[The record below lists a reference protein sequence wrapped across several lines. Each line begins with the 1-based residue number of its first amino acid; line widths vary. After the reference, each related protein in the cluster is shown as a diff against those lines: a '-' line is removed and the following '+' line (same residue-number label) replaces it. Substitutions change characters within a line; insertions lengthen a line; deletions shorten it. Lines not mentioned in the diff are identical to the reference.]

1 MAEKLSFDDVERL
14 MKDPSPSSRSETA
27 RSVAASFQSQDLDP
41 NERAI
46 AEDIFRVLIQDAQER
61 VRQALSENLKS
72 APGLSPGVARALA
85 KDVSDHVALPIV
97 QFSEALSENDL
108 IEIVR
113 EQSEARQVAVAGRE
127 DVTEDVSDAI
137 VDTGNEDAV
146 ATLVGNESAHIRE
159 TTLERVSEEYGENE
173 RVQEPLVMRR
183 ELPMRVAEKLVAK
196 VSDRLRE
203 HLVTHHDLSEG
214 TATDLVLQSRE
225 RATMRLLVEGGPERD
240 MVAMAQQLRDSGR
253 LTPSLLLRSLCL
265 GDKSFFEAAM
275 AVLAGIPV
283 SNAHILIHDQ
293 GQLGLRRLYDRT
305 RLPKS
310 LYPAFKSACD
320 IAAEAE
326 HTRTDA
332 DPETQ
337 MRQMLERVLTMHEDI
352 VEEFGVTNVDYLL
365 NKFNQIAR
373 EQGLIRAY

>member
-1 MAEKLSFDDVERL
+1 MADKLSFDDVERL
-14 MKDPSPSSRSETA
+14 MKDPSPASRSETA
-27 RSVAASFQSQDLDP
+27 RSVAASYQSPDLNP

-72 APGLSPGVARALA
+72 AAGLSPGVARSLA
-85 KDVSDHVALPIV
+85 KDVSDNVALPIV
-97 QFSEALSENDL
+97 QFSEALSEDDL

-113 EQSEARQVAVAGRE
+113 EQSDARQVAVAGRE
-127 DVTEDVSDAI
+127 DVTENVSDAI

-146 ATLVGNESAHIRE
+146 ATLVGNESAEIRD
-159 TTLERVSEEYGENE
+159 TTLERVSEEFDSE

-203 HLVTHHDLSEG
+203 HLITHHELSEG

-225 RATMRLLVEGGPERD
+225 RATMRLLAEGGQERD

-265 GDKSFFEAAM
+265 GDMSFFEAAM

-305 RLPKS
+305 RMPKS

-320 IAAEAE
+320 IATEAE
-326 HTRTDA
+326 HMRTDA

-352 VEEFGVTNVDYLL
+352 AEEFGVTNVDYLL
-365 NKFNQIAR
+365 NKFNQMAR
-373 EQGLIRAY
+373 EQGLGQT

>member
-14 MKDPSPSSRSETA
+14 MKDPSPASRSETA
-27 RSVAASFQSQDLDP
+27 RSVAASFQSQDLDA

-46 AEDIFRVLIQDAQER
+46 AEDIFRVLMQDAQER
-61 VRQALSENLKS
+61 VRQALSENLKA
-72 APGLSPGVARALA
+72 APGLSPGVARTLA
-85 KDVSDHVALPIV
+85 RDVSDHVALPIV
-97 QFSEALSENDL
+97 QFSEALSEGDL
-108 IEIVR
+108 IDIVR
-113 EQSEARQVAVAGRE
+113 QQSEARQIAVAGRE
-127 DVTEDVSDAI
+127 DVTKNISDAI

-146 ATLVGNESAHIRE
+146 ATLVGNESADIRD
-159 TTLERVSEEYGENE
+159 TTLERVSEEYGESE

-183 ELPMRVAEKLVAK
+183 QLPMRVAEKLVAK

-203 HLVTHHDLSEG
+203 HLVTHHELSES

-225 RATMRLLVEGGPERD
+225 RATMRLLAEGGQERD
-240 MVAMAQQLRDSGR
+240 MVAMAQHLRDSGR

-265 GDKSFFEAAM
+265 GDLSFFEAAM

-320 IAAEAE
+320 IATESE
-326 HTRTDA
+326 YIRTDA

-352 VEEFGVTNVDYLL
+352 VEELGVTNVDYLL
-365 NKFNQIAR
+365 NKFNQIAQ
-373 EQGLIRAY
+373 EQGVMQT